1 MSEMK
6 ITAQNFEEKVLKSE
20 KPVLLDFWATW
31 CGPCQM
37 IAPTVAKIAEEHPE
51 YVVGKVDVDE
61 EMSLAVNFGI
71 DSIPTLLVFKNGQLV
86 DKGVG
91 LMSEE
96 KILKLLSKQQ
106 VANSYRVKQNNCRER
121 APTVP

>member
-1 MSEMK
+1 MAELT
-6 ITAQNFEEKVLKSE
+6 ITGQNFEEKVLKSE

-51 YVVGKVDVDE
+51 IVVGKVNVDE
-61 EMSLAVNFGI
+61 EMSLAVAFGI
-71 DSIPTLLVFKNGQLV
+71 ESIPTLLVFKNGQLV
-86 DKGVG
+86 DKGIG

-96 KILKLLSKQQ
+96 KILKLI
-106 VANSYRVKQNNCRER
+106 EG
-121 APTVP
+121 